1 LSQARRVEVV
11 SAQQLQ
17 VLVVNE
23 ERPYGARNQILPGDD
38 EVACNKSQDVISMTT
53 WPDKLDVVQV
63 GKVHNRQAFLVAEKE
78 EVAKFV
84 VAIV

>member
-1 LSQARRVEVV
+1 
-11 SAQQLQ
+11 
-17 VLVVNE
+17 
-23 ERPYGARNQILPGDD
+23 
-38 EVACNKSQDVISMTT
+38 MTT